1 MSSRTLSLPLLALG
15 LMLAARDAS
24 ACGGVVSPPTEL
36 VLQNQQRVLI
46 SYRSTGTSHIVL
58 QLGIPSADA
67 EFGALTP
74 VYGQPTLDSEPVDVS
89 ELDELDS
96 RTRPTVS
103 EASDSGGGCGCGS
116 AEKAGDRSGGNSLGG
131 VNVIQIVDIGPV
143 TGAVLEATD
152 TAPLGTWLTD
162 NGFVVP
168 SSDQSIVDSYVG
180 AGRYFIAF
188 KRSSAAGAGPTSV
201 GVSFTVPGD
210 QRGYPL
216 RMSRL
221 GASDRLAIQ
230 VFVAAPDSMAPKGSG
245 PTNPFEALTLADFSP
260 SELESDYTSAI
271 FAKVQAKGGKAF
283 VVEGVYHPSNH
294 WREPLGPRLSEITD
308 ADQNL
313 TRLATVLPPSA
324 LTEDAMFVSDAPD
337 DVPTHLGELSAPGRG
352 GRPYRLLYVA
362 LLGSVLVSWLLRNRG
377 THRAR
382 RQSLSVDFAR

>member
-1 MSSRTLSLPLLALG
+1 MNTRTLFLSLIALG
-15 LMLAARDAS
+15 VSVAARDAS

-36 VLQNQQRVLI
+36 ILQNQQRVLI
-46 SYRSTGTSHIVL
+46 SYRSSGTSQVVL

-74 VYGQPTLDSEPVDVS
+74 VNGQPTLDSEPVDVS
-89 ELDELDS
+89 ELDELDQ

-103 EASDSGGGCGCGS
+103 ATPDSGGGCGCGS
-116 AEKAGDRSGGNSLGG
+116 AAKAGDGNPRGG

-152 TAPLGTWLTD
+152 AAPLATWLTD
-162 NGFVVP
+162 NGFVIP
-168 SSDQSIVDSYVG
+168 SGDQSIVDSYVG

-201 GVSFTVPGD
+201 GVSFSVPGD

-230 VFVAAPDSMAPKGSG
+230 VFIAAPDSLAPKGSG
-245 PTNPFEALTLADFSP
+245 PTNPFEALTLADFTQ
-260 SELESDYTSAI
+260 SELGNDYTNAI
-271 FAKVQAKGGKAF
+271 FAKVLALGGKGF
-283 VVEGVYHPSNH
+283 VVEGVYHPSAG
-294 WREPLGPRLSEITD
+294 WRDPLGPRLSELTD

-337 DVPTHLGELSAPGRG
+337 DIPTSLGELSAPGRG

-362 LLGSVLVSWLLRNRG
+362 LLGSVLVSWLIRNRG
-377 THRAR
+377 TQRAR
-382 RQSLSVDFAR
+382 QRWLSVDFAR

>member
-1 MSSRTLSLPLLALG
+1 MKIRTLFLASIALG
-15 LMLAARDAS
+15 LSLAARDAS

-46 SYRSTGTSHIVL
+46 SFRSNGTSHVVL

-74 VYGQPTLDSEPVDVS
+74 VNGQPTLDSEPVDVS
-89 ELDELDS
+89 ELDELDA
-96 RTRPTVS
+96 RTRPVAVA
-103 EASDSGGGCGCGS
+103 EDSGGGCGCGS
-116 AEKAGDRSGGNSLGG
+116 AEKAGDVSGGNPRGG

-143 TGAVLEATD
+143 TAAVLEATD
-152 TAPLGTWLTD
+152 AAPLGTWLTD
-162 NGFVVP
+162 NGFAVP

-188 KRSSAAGAGPTSV
+188 KRSSAAGVGPTSV
-201 GVSFTVPGD
+201 GVSFSVPGD

-221 GASDRLAIQ
+221 GAGDRLAIQ
-230 VFVAAPDSMAPKGSG
+230 VFVAAPETLAPKGSG
-245 PTNPFEALTLADFSP
+245 PTNPFEALTLADFTVA
-260 SELESDYTSAI
+260 ELGSDYTNAI
-271 FAKVQAKGGKAF
+271 LSKVQAKGGKAF
-283 VVEGVYHPSNH
+283 VVEGVYHPSGH
-294 WREPLGPRLSEITD
+294 WRDPLGPSLAAITD
-308 ADQNL
+308 EDQNL
-313 TRLATVLPPSA
+313 TRLATVLPPTA

-337 DVPTHLGELSAPGRG
+337 DVPTTLGEVSAPGQG

-362 LLGSVLVSWLLRNRG
+362 LLGSVLVSWLVRNRG

-382 RQSLSVDFAR
+382 RSQPLSVGFAR